1 VRLLFGFLVSFAVA
15 AAVGLGATWL
25 ALTKGTAFGPLR
37 ISAWTS
43 WPKTGTT
50 EIDPYARAIV
60 ARTGELPVASGDGI
74 AFYAKS
80 TDRGE
85 VLDGRCEIVLAGTT
99 PTARFWTL
107 TLYDPEG
114 RLVANSINRHGFT
127 SEEIIRTMD
136 GGFTI
141 VIAPRARSGN
151 WLPTSGVE
159 RYILVV
165 RLYDTPVGV
174 ATRAG
179 RDAQMPSVIRKAC
192 PQ

>member
-1 VRLLFGFLVSFAVA
+1 MRLLFGFLVAFAVA

-141 VIAPRARSGN
+141 VVAPRARSGN

-159 RYILVV
+159 RYILVL

>member
-1 VRLLFGFLVSFAVA
+1 VRLLFGFLVAFAVA

-80 TDRGE
+80 TDRGD

-159 RYILVV
+159 RYILVL